1 MKLGEILKLSWT
13 NIWNHKMRSL
23 LAILGVLIGVG
34 AVIAIVTMTT
44 GLENALLTTFTRDLL
59 RADTISVTS
68 QGGFAFFG
76 STQAFS
82 DRDVEYI
89 KNLKL
94 ANGKA
99 AVRETDVLGRVRG
112 DVLYFEGRRFLDS
125 TVRIMTN
132 PNLLPRDLGDP
143 VTSKGQIVI
152 GLAVTKSMCERFKEK
167 DFAALTDKDKEEF
180 EKITKEK
187 LNEVVNEDCAHPK
200 KDPRKAELL
209 VCAYKKAK
217 QANVAE
223 VNDAMKNECKEAPG
237 SFTPIVE
244 RVKGQILHLKYL
256 GTDGTIKEDD
266 LKIVGLMKDS
276 QFFNETASYVSVD
289 YHSDTEI
296 IDGVERRVYT
306 GLVISVTQEIVKQA
320 RLTEVKDAL
329 TAYFKNPQS
338 DARKILGNEKKVE
351 VSTLD
356 EIISQIRTEIGKFTA
371 FMGAIAAVALLVGM
385 IGVMNV
391 MLITVKERTR
401 EIGVMK
407 ATGATNGGVL
417 RLFLSEAVLICS
429 VGALVGVFL
438 GIGGSQLVIKAMEA
452 VFEIKDIPFVFVWVW
467 YVVAIIVGML
477 VGVVSGVYPA
487 WNAARINPIEA
498 LRYE

>member
-1 MKLGEILKLSWT
+1 
-13 NIWNHKMRSL
+13 MRSL

-89 KNLKL
+89 KNMKL
-94 ANGKA
+94 ANGEKP
-99 AVRETDVLGRVRG
+99 VRETDVLGRVRG

-132 PNLLPRDLGDP
+132 PDLLPRDLGDA
-143 VTSKGQIVI
+143 VRGKGQIVI
-152 GLAVTKSMCERFKEK
+152 GLAVTASMCERLKEK
-167 DFAALTDKDKEEF
+167 DFGAVTEKEREEF
-180 EKITKEK
+180 EKLTQEK
-187 LNEVVNEDCAHPK
+187 LGEVINGDCAHPM
-200 KDPRKAELL
+200 KDPRKAEIL

-217 QANVAE
+217 QASATE
-223 VNDAMKNECKEAPG
+223 VSDAYKNECKE
-237 SFTPIVE
+237 SLSSLTPIVQ
-244 RVKGQILHLKYL
+244 RILGQTVHLKYL
-256 GTDGTIKEDD
+256 GTDGSIKEDD

-296 IDGVERRVYT
+296 IDGLERRVYT
-306 GLVISVTQEIVKQA
+306 GLVISVQQNIVKEG

-351 VSTLD
+351 ISTLD
-356 EIISQIRTEIGKFTA
+356 EIITQIRNEIGKFTA
-371 FMGAIAAVALLVGM
+371 FMGAIAGVALLVGM

-452 VFEIKDIPFVFVWVW
+452 VFEIKDIPFVFVWAW
-467 YVVAIIVGML
+467 YLVAIIVGML
-477 VGVVSGVYPA
+477 VGVLSGVYPA
-487 WNAARINPIEA
+487 WSAARVNPIEA